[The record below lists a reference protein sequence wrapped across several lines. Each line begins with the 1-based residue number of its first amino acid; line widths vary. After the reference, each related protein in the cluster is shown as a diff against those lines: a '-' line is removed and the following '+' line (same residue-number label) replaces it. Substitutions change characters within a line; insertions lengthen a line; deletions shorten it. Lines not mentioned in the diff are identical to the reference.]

1 VMQTDGSSTRI
12 HVPMQLKRRGGRKLI
27 ILPTDGHPNQ
37 KASVRRDMT
46 LVNGIARAYHR
57 QAIYER
63 GKYASLAYFFE
74 KHGLNK
80 SYTAR
85 VMRLNL
91 LAPDIRMSIL
101 DGLQPKGLSLID
113 LMRPFPPEWQEQRKV
128 FGFAPD
134 GPATGYSA

>member
-1 VMQTDGSSTRI
+1 MQTDASSLRI

-27 ILPTDGHPNQ
+27 VLPPNANQHQ
-37 KASVRRDMT
+37 KAAARRDMT
-46 LVNGIARAYHR
+46 LVNGIAKAYHW
-57 QAIYER
+57 QAICER
-63 GKYASLAYFFE
+63 GRYASLAYFFE

-80 SYTAR
+80 SYAAR

-101 DGLQPKGLSLID
+101 DGLQPKGLSLMD

-128 FGFAPD
+128 FGFR
-134 GPATGYSA
+134 S

>member
-1 VMQTDGSSTRI
+1 MQTDARSLRI

-27 ILPTDGHPNQ
+27 ILPSNTNQHQ
-37 KASVRRDMT
+37 KADARRDMT
-46 LVNGIARAYHR
+46 LVNGIAKAYHW

-63 GKYASLAYFFE
+63 GRYASLAYFFE

-80 SYTAR
+80 SYAAR

-101 DGLQPKGLSLID
+101 DGLQPKGLSLMD
-113 LMRPFPPEWQEQRKV
+113 LMRPFPPEWQEQRNV
-128 FGFAPD
+128 FGFR
-134 GPATGYSA
+134 S

>member
-1 VMQTDGSSTRI
+1 MQIDITAGRI

-27 ILPTDGHPNQ
+27 ILPAAVSQSQ
-37 KASVRRDMT
+37 KMPKHRDVT
-46 LVNGIARAYHR
+46 LVNGIAKAYR
-57 QAIYER
+57 WQALYER
-63 GKYASLAYFFE
+63 GNYASLADFVE

-80 SYTAR
+80 SYAAR

-91 LAPDIRMSIL
+91 LAPDIRTAIL

>member
-1 VMQTDGSSTRI
+1 MQTDASSLRI

-27 ILPTDGHPNQ
+27 VLPPNANQHQ
-37 KASVRRDMT
+37 KAAARRDMT
-46 LVNGIARAYHR
+46 LVNGIAKAYHW

-80 SYTAR
+80 SYAAR

-101 DGLQPKGLSLID
+101 DGLQPKGLNLID

-134 GPATGYSA
+134 GPTTGYSA

>member
-1 VMQTDGSSTRI
+1 MQTDASSLRI

-27 ILPTDGHPNQ
+27 VLPPNANQHQ
-37 KASVRRDMT
+37 KAAARRDMT
-46 LVNGIARAYHR
+46 LVNGIAKAYHW

-80 SYTAR
+80 SYAAR

-101 DGLQPKGLSLID
+101 DGLQPKGLSLMD
-113 LMRPFPPEWQEQRKV
+113 LMRPFPPEWQEQRNV
-128 FGFAPD
+128 FGFR
-134 GPATGYSA
+134 S

>member
-1 VMQTDGSSTRI
+1 MQSDASSLRI

-27 ILPTDGHPNQ
+27 VLPPNANQHQ
-37 KASVRRDMT
+37 KAAARRDMT
-46 LVNGIARAYHR
+46 LVNGIAKAYHW

-63 GKYASLAYFFE
+63 GRYASLAYFFE

-80 SYTAR
+80 SYAAR

-101 DGLQPKGLSLID
+101 DGLQPKGLSLMD
-113 LMRPFPPEWQEQRKV
+113 LMRPFPPEWQEQRNV
-128 FGFAPD
+128 FGFR
-134 GPATGYSA
+134 S